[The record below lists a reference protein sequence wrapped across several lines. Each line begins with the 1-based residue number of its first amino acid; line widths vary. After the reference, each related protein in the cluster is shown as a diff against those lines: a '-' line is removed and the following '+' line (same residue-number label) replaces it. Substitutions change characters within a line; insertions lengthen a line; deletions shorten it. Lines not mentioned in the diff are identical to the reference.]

1 MRWVR
6 GTGAAELDTKE
17 LDNHGWLMVV
27 GRVVAASVNE
37 DCIDENGWAILD
49 KLHPLTIAVKPI
61 RAIIDFAL
69 SPPTR

>member
-1 MRWVR
+1 
-6 GTGAAELDTKE
+6 
-17 LDNHGWLMVV
+17 MVV

-69 SPPTR
+69 SPPTS

>member
-1 MRWVR
+1 LILVKGVGSVAR
-6 GTGAAELDTKE
+6 AL
-17 LDNHGWLMVV
+17 WLMVV

-61 RAIIDFAL
+61 RAIINFVL